1 MDISV
6 GQCIDSHAVCCCTC
20 AVSRPGIISGHHP
33 PQPLEQTTREA
44 PFLWLHLCTNVLIA
58 MPSTVVSA
66 MHYDPDS
73 ATLRIIFRSGMVYDY
88 MDVPPAVYDA
98 MRNAGSKGKYLN
110 RFIKGKY
117 AFEKIKG

>member
-1 MDISV
+1 
-6 GQCIDSHAVCCCTC
+6 
-20 AVSRPGIISGHHP
+20 
-33 PQPLEQTTREA
+33 
-44 PFLWLHLCTNVLIA
+44 